1 MYRESFEEYL
11 ARIDQQIQE
20 ARAKKSPGLDRR
32 QKNQP
37 LPEGMEDRRKLADRR
52 KGRQGVREKEKQE

>member
-11 ARIDQQIQE
+11 ARIDQQIID
-20 ARAKKSPGLDRR
+20 ARIKKAAGSDRR
-32 QKNQP
+32 KNQLP

-52 KGRQGVREKEKQE
+52 KGRQGVREKEKEE